1 MKTSSRITNKQMQ
14 ELADRNDANCPI
26 DNNGDLQSAVDD
38 NTAYIVDS
46 NAKMKGDKMK
56 VILDREGNY
65 FHFVEVK
72 KWW

>member
-26 DNNGDLQSAVDD
+26 DNNGELQSAVDD

-65 FHFVEVK
+65 FHFVEVR

>member
-26 DNNGDLQSAVDD
+26 DNNGELQSAVDD

>member
-1 MKTSSRITNKQMQ
+1 MKISSRITNKQMQ